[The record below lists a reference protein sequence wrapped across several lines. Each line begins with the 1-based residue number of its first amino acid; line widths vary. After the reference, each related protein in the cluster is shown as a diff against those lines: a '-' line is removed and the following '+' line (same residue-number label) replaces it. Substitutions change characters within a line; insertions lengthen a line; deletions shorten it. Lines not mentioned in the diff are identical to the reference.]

1 MMIKN
6 KPELVKLTGKLRW
19 VEQIA
24 YLLDERFRI
33 PGTNFRFGLDP
44 ILNLIP
50 FAGALSGS
58 ALSAALILTMAKN
71 GASGKIV
78 TLMAVNAIL
87 DLTIGAIP
95 ILGQIFDFTY
105 KANSKN
111 IRLLKEHYEEGRHQ
125 GSGKGVW
132 VTALIVLTVMFIA
145 FLFAIWKVLEWV
157 ISWF

>member
-1 MMIKN
+1 MIN
-6 KPELVKLTGKLRW
+6 RNNSRDIQLTGKLKW
-19 VEQIA
+19 VERIA

-50 FAGALSGS
+50 IAGDLSGFALSS
-58 ALSAALILTMAKN
+58 ALILTMAKN

-78 TLMAVNAIL
+78 ALMAVNAIL
-87 DLTIGAIP
+87 DVTLGAIP
-95 ILGQIFDFTY
+95 VLGQIFDFYY

-125 GSGKGVW
+125 GSGKSVW
-132 VTALIVLTVMFIA
+132 ITAIVALIVLFLLFI
-145 FLFAIWKVLEWV
+145 FIVWKVLA
-157 ISWF
+157 WFVDLF

>member
-6 KPELVKLTGKLRW
+6 KSEQVKLTGKLKW

-44 ILNLIP
+44 ILNFIP
-50 FAGALSGS
+50 IAGDLSGFALSS
-58 ALSAALILTMAKN
+58 ALILTMAKN

-78 TLMAVNAIL
+78 ALMAVNAML
-87 DLTIGAIP
+87 DLVIGAIP

-111 IRLLKEHYEEGRHQ
+111 IRLLKEHYEEGKHQ

-132 VTALIVLTVMFIA
+132 ITALIVLILLFVI
-145 FLFAIWKVLEWV
+145 FLFVIWKVLEWV
-157 ISWF
+157 ISLF

>member
-6 KPELVKLTGKLRW
+6 KPEQVKLSGKLRW

-44 ILNLIP
+44 ILNFIP
-50 FAGALSGS
+50 IAGDLSGFALSS
-58 ALSAALILTMAKN
+58 ALILTMAKN

-78 TLMAVNAIL
+78 ALMAVNAML
-87 DLTIGAIP
+87 DLVIGAIP

-111 IRLLKEHYEEGRHQ
+111 IRLLKEHYEEGKHQ

-132 VTALIVLTVMFIA
+132 ITALIVLILLFVI
-145 FLFAIWKVLEWV
+145 FLFVIWKVLEWV
-157 ISWF
+157 IGLF